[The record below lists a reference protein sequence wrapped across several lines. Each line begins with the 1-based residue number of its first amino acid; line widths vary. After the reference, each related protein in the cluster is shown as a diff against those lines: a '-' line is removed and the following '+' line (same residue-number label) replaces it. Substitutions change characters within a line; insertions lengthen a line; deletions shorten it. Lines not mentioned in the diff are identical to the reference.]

1 MSDLADKHNYGID
14 TYLNNMLA
22 SRMEPLKNMPGY
34 IDIQTYADLDKD
46 VPENKAADLRIR
58 IPLDMRA
65 EATCRAQT
73 VQSLRRAQIALR
85 EIGVALHAAS
95 PERIIVTGG
104 GLFAVTFALGGML
117 SQRRIQC
124 PVIIEDQYG
133 NAWGLPGHDNGQH
146 RVSKMRPVAVA
157 HPNAKSGRVA
167 VLIGGSKTDP
177 KLFDDFV
184 QSPDLNIAAAGH
196 FSCESTDPAKQSAL
210 IQDGEGLRLAE
221 EFETAVT
228 AFATAENAYDIVLC
242 CALGFPMSV
251 LLGRLFNKYRV
262 TCYDLDS
269 TPQYQPMLVI
279 SSTDAQIEQIC
290 EENPY
295 SP

>member
-1 MSDLADKHNYGID
+1 MA
-14 TYLNNMLA
+14 LNRNTDGA
-22 SRMEPLKNMPGY
+22 QKTEYSR
-34 IDIQTYADLDKD
+34 T
-46 VPENKAADLRIR
+46 
-58 IPLDMRA
+58 
-65 EATCRAQT
+65 EATCRTQT

-177 KLFDDFV
+177 K
-184 QSPDLNIAAAGH
+184 
-196 FSCESTDPAKQSAL
+196 
-210 IQDGEGLRLAE
+210 
-221 EFETAVT
+221 
-228 AFATAENAYDIVLC
+228 
-242 CALGFPMSV
+242 
-251 LLGRLFNKYRV
+251 RLFGPERGVSVDRRV
-262 TCYDLDS
+262 GVS
-269 TPQYQPMLVI
+269 
-279 SSTDAQIEQIC
+279 AG
-290 EENPY
+290 
-295 SP
+295 

>member
-1 MSDLADKHNYGID
+1 
-14 TYLNNMLA
+14 
-22 SRMEPLKNMPGY
+22 
-34 IDIQTYADLDKD
+34 
-46 VPENKAADLRIR
+46 
-58 IPLDMRA
+58 
-65 EATCRAQT
+65 
-73 VQSLRRAQIALR
+73 
-85 EIGVALHAAS
+85 
-95 PERIIVTGG
+95 
-104 GLFAVTFALGGML
+104 
-117 SQRRIQC
+117 
-124 PVIIEDQYG
+124 
-133 NAWGLPGHDNGQH
+133 
-146 RVSKMRPVAVA
+146 MRPVAVA

-196 FSCESTDPAKQSAL
+196 FSCESTDPAKQSGL

-242 CALGFPMSV
+242 YALGFPMSV

-269 TPQYQPMLVI
+269 TPQYQPMLVN